1 MSPKPLQ
8 PASRRSWTLPLLL
21 LLAPVVSQAKR
32 GFADAPDG
40 DQANIEK
47 RVIGATAEV
56 VETLSGLKCLA
67 RIDTGATT
75 CSIHAEN
82 LEVENGEKSML
93 KNIGRKI
100 SFDLLG
106 TGEERKRVEAV
117 IADTVRVKTSD
128 GKERRYKVWL
138 TLRHGDVERRV
149 HVTLNDRKHM
159 DYRLLIGRNFLCG
172 KFLVDVSQ
180 KTTPMDIAAADKKKP
195 ERGEEG

>member
-1 MSPKPLQ
+1 MRYTPLS
-8 PASRRSWTLPLLL
+8 AARLLL
-21 LLAPVVSQAKR
+21 VMPLVALCLGLASPLSR
-32 GFADAPDG
+32 ADAPS
-40 DQANIEK
+40 EK

-56 VETLSGLKCLA
+56 VETLSGLKYLS

-82 LEVENGEKSML
+82 LEVEKGEKSML
-93 KNIGRKI
+93 KNIGKKVA
-100 SFDLLG
+100 FDLIDREG
-106 TGEERKRVEAV
+106 NRKRVEAV

-138 TLRHGDVERRV
+138 TLRHGGVERRV

-172 KFLVDVSQ
+172 KFLVDVAQ
-180 KTTPMDIAAADKKKP
+180 KTTPMKVAAAEKQQTEQDDA
-195 ERGEEG
+195 G